1 MKLFALFALIV
12 FFLWVGWSS
21 GYENGLKDGCRNALK
36 INPPSESLELACAAL
51 WVGEQSKKWQDKT
64 NK

>member
-21 GYENGLKDGCRNALK
+21 GYENGLKDGCRNALN

-51 WVGEQSKKWQDKT
+51 WVGEQSKKWHDKT
-64 NK
+64 KK